1 VYKKYI
7 IFFMGEKSASELWSV
22 VQTC

>member
-1 VYKKYI
+1 
-7 IFFMGEKSASELWSV
+7 MGEKSASELWSV